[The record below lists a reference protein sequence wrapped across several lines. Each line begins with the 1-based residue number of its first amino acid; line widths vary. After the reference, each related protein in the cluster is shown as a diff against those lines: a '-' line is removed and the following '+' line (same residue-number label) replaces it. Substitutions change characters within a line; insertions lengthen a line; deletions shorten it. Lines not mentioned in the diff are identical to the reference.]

1 MTTIHRWTIAT
12 ESPGVI
18 LRFYTTKAVPAL
30 DPHTGQK
37 SFELFLLD
45 PANGY
50 VPSAL
55 TKAAATALNHLQ
67 KNRSLADNK
76 KGGKNQNKN
85 LQRRKSEG
93 PVPG

>member
-1 MTTIHRWTIAT
+1 M
-12 ESPGVI
+12 
-18 LRFYTTKAVPAL
+18 
-30 DPHTGQK
+30 
-37 SFELFLLD
+37 LD

-67 KNRSLADNK
+67 KNRSKADQK
-76 KGGKNQNKN
+76 EGKNKNKN

-93 PVPG
+93 LVPRGEADLTHIIIARESLVGKVLQAGVPGRCTHAKPGFEQCGQ